1 MDIDRSDYDPPMAMP
16 HVCELLP
23 PQIHYRHAVINSFV
37 HVHNTV
43 RKINATEQRKG
54 HRVTA
59 LTPRHFLDFI
69 KHFMNL
75 FHEKRRDLEE
85 EKLHLNI
92 GLNKIRET
100 EEQVKELQVSLKQK
114 GAELEQ
120 KKEAANAK
128 LKQMLA
134 DQQKAE
140 KEKTISEQL
149 QSELAKQL
157 IDIDKKKKQVGS
169 ELAEVG
175 LFS

>member
-1 MDIDRSDYDPPMAMP
+1 
-16 HVCELLP
+16 
-23 PQIHYRHAVINSFV
+23 
-37 HVHNTV
+37 
-43 RKINATEQRKG
+43 
-54 HRVTA
+54 
-59 LTPRHFLDFI
+59 
-69 KHFMNL
+69 MNL
-75 FHEKRRDLEE
+75 FHEKRRDLED

-114 GAELEQ
+114 GTELEQ

-140 KEKTISEQL
+140 KEKTLSEQL

-157 IDIDKKKKQVGS
+157 KNIESKKKIVSDELS
-169 ELAEVG
+169 EVTY
-175 LFS
+175 LFFIFKLEHLGWTSSWRCQECC